1 MLSRFVPHR
10 AAFVA
15 IEAWVVLLARLTK
28 ARQKLPS
35 FQQLNIDT

>member
-28 ARQKLPS
+28 AAFLPA
-35 FQQLNIDT
+35 TEH